1 MEIDDL
7 LQQMKANWLK
17 GMLRHDNIA
26 DIVARFGDLNGNEDK
41 VQAELDRLY
50 QGDLHLSDL
59 GNAQRM
65 VAQHGSELRYSAN
78 RRKWLVWV
86 GTHWQWDDDILAM
99 RRAKRTVR
107 HMYEEAAALPDD
119 QSRKELVKWALA
131 SESTHRLQAMCKSA
145 ESEES
150 IQVDETDIDQDP
162 FLFNVRNGT
171 IDLRTGEFRKHR
183 RDDFITMMSPIDY
196 DPDATG
202 PLWEKF
208 IDDITAGDKSLQSY
222 LARAI
227 GYSMTANARDDVIFF
242 IYGPGG
248 NGKSTFLNTI
258 RKVIGPY
265 VGTVPVRALI
275 EQGKGSP
282 GHRDELASLA
292 GTRMVLGAEIPDR
305 MKIDMGLIKAF
316 TGGDMISVSRKYE
329 RTFNFLPV
337 FKLWLY
343 GNSKPRIPEIDDGT
357 WRRVRMVPFLV
368 QFRRGENEITDM
380 EERLEKELP
389 AVLLWAVNGAVEW
402 AKHGLT
408 DADVVA
414 SATRE
419 YRADED
425 VVGQFLEDCCV
436 MKATARVPKSMVYE
450 RYKQW
455 CMDNGE
461 VAVGTKTF
469 TQRLRGHHINE
480 DKSGAI
486 RYWDGMAL
494 VDAGTVVTDG
504 TPVSRNPIREH
515 TQADFMNT
523 TAPSVT
529 SVPNCPSV
537 PTCAECGARVDYY
550 SAEGIP
556 YCEEHGPGL

>member
-1 MEIDDL
+1 MDMDEL
-7 LQQMKANWLK
+7 LQQMQANWLK
-17 GMLRHDNIA
+17 GIPRHDNIA
-26 DIVARFGDLNGNEDK
+26 DIVARFGDLDGNADR
-41 VQAELDRLY
+41 VQDELDRLY
-50 QGDLHLSDL
+50 QGDLHLTDL
-59 GNAQRM
+59 GNAQRL
-65 VAQHGSELRYSAN
+65 VALCGSDIRYSAN

-86 GTHWQWDDDILAM
+86 GTHWQWDDDILVM

-107 HMYEEAAALPDD
+107 YMYQEAAALPDD
-119 QSRKELVKWALA
+119 QSRKELAKWALA

-150 IQVDETDIDQDP
+150 LQVDESDIDQDP
-162 FLFNVRNGT
+162 FLFNVQNGT

-183 RDDFITMMSPIDY
+183 RDDLITMMVPIDY
-196 DPDATG
+196 DPDAKG
-202 PLWEKF
+202 PLWEQF
-208 IDDITAGDKSLQSY
+208 IDDITDGDKNLQTY

-227 GYSMTANARDDVIFF
+227 GYSMTGNARDDVIFF

-248 NGKSTFLNTI
+248 NGKSTFLNTV
-258 RKVIGPY
+258 RKVLGPY
-265 VGTVPVRALI
+265 VGTVPVRALV

-368 QFRRGENEITDM
+368 QFRHGENEVTDM
-380 EERLEKELP
+380 EERLEAELKY
-389 AVLLWAVNGAVEW
+389 VLLWGIRGAVEW
-402 AKHGLT
+402 VQHGLT

-436 MKATARVPKSMVYE
+436 MKATARVAKATVYE

-455 CMDNGE
+455 CADNGE
-461 VAVGTKTF
+461 FAVGTKTF
-469 TQRLRGHHINE
+469 TQRLRGHRINE
-480 DKSGAI
+480 DKSGAV

-494 VDAGTVVTDG
+494 IESGTVATDG
-504 TPVSRNPIREH
+504 TVFSRNPIRERI
-515 TQADFMNT
+515 QADFIET
-523 TAPSVT
+523 AAPSV
-529 SVPNCPSV
+529 PSV
-537 PTCAECGARVDYY
+537 ANSPSVSVCAECGARVEYY
-550 SAEGIP
+550 SADGVP
-556 YCEEHGPGL
+556 YCEKHGPGL